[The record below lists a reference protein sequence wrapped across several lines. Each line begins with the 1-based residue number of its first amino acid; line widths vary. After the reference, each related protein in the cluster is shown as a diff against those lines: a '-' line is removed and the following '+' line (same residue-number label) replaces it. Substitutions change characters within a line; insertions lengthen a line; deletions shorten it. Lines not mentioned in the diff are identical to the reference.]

1 MFVVYTRNRPSSFA
15 PTLGLHDIEQ
25 TGANLTFEG
34 CGFENSCAIHE
45 SGFQLRLKIK

>member
-1 MFVVYTRNRPSSFA
+1 MWYIHEI
-15 PTLGLHDIEQ
+15 GHLHLHPLWAYMNIEQ
-25 TGANLTFEG
+25 TGDNLTFEG